1 MTAAETRC
9 GQCGAAVNIPADLS
23 VVQMRCSYCGYSQP
37 VPDFVERQ
45 RALQQQQF
53 QAATQRSV
61 LESVQSAQKMG
72 SNISKIVTIFVVL
85 TLIVTLGFTA
95 FMMTNAFGV
104 FGN

>member
-61 LESVQSAQKMG
+61 LKSVQSAQKMG

-95 FMMTNAFGV
+95 FMMMNAFGV

>member
-1 MTAAETRC
+1 MTAPETRC
-9 GQCGAAVNIPADLS
+9 RQCGAAVNIPADLG
-23 VVQMRCSYCGYSQP
+23 VLQMRCGYCGYSQP

-72 SNISKIVTIFVVL
+72 SNISKIVTIFVAAILV
-85 TLIVTLGFTA
+85 VTLGFTA
-95 FMMTNAFGV
+95 LTMMNSFGV